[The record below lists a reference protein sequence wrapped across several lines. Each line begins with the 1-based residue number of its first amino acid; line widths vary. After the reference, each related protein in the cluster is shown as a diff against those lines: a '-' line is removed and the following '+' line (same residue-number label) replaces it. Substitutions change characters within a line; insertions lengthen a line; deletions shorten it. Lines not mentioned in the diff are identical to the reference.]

1 LVKPATSVHIGP
13 ANLKGDSGAMA
24 RVLVIDDDP
33 LFREIARELLVQAG
47 YDVTQ
52 AGNGLEAAK
61 LAPEAAPDLA
71 VVDML
76 MPERDG
82 IETIRDLRSR
92 WPGVKLLAVS
102 AGSRGLDPNLLLR
115 AATAMGADAALEKP
129 VDHDTLLALI
139 AQLLG

>member
-1 LVKPATSVHIGP
+1 
-13 ANLKGDSGAMA
+13 MA

-33 LFREIARELLVQAG
+33 LFREIAREVLVQG
-47 YDVTQ
+47 GHDVSQ
-52 AGNGLEAAK
+52 AANGVEAAK
-61 LAPEAAPDLA
+61 IAPEDAPELA

-102 AGSRGLDPNLLLR
+102 AGSRGLAPNLLLR
-115 AATAMGADAALEKP
+115 AAKAMGADAALEKP
-129 VDHDTLLALI
+129 LDHDALLELI
-139 AQLLG
+139 AALLG